1 MQDLPIESFEASLGT
16 LISQA
21 LHNTLMPTRTS
32 LFGASNQP

>member
-1 MQDLPIESFEASLGT
+1 MQDLPIESVEATLGT
-16 LISQA
+16 FITQA